1 MALEVRSVSTQSYVE
16 NGVSY
21 GTPQNMVDRIMSL
34 EKFIKENGMWE
45 KYQEDLQFDILT
57 LERKL

>member
-1 MALEVRSVSTQSYVE
+1 LALEVRSVSTQSYVE

-34 EKFIKENGMWE
+34 EKFIKENGLWE

>member
-34 EKFIKENGMWE
+34 EKFIKESGMWK

>member
-34 EKFIKENGMWE
+34 EKFIKENDMWE
-45 KYQEDLQFDILT
+45 KYQEDLQSYILT

>member
-34 EKFIKENGMWE
+34 EKFIKENDMWE

>member
-1 MALEVRSVSTQSYVE
+1 
-16 NGVSY
+16 
-21 GTPQNMVDRIMSL
+21 MVDRIISL
-34 EKFIKENGMWE
+34 EKFIKENDMWE

>member
-1 MALEVRSVSTQSYVE
+1 MALEVRSESTQSYVE

-34 EKFIKENGMWE
+34 EKFIKENGLWE

>member
-34 EKFIKENGMWE
+34 EKFIKKSGMWE

>member
-1 MALEVRSVSTQSYVE
+1 MALEDRSVSTQSYVE

-34 EKFIKENGMWE
+34 EKFIKENGLWE

>member
-1 MALEVRSVSTQSYVE
+1 MALEVRSVSTQSYAE

>member
-1 MALEVRSVSTQSYVE
+1 VALEVRSVSTQSYVE

-34 EKFIKENGMWE
+34 EKFIKENGLWE

>member
-1 MALEVRSVSTQSYVE
+1 
-16 NGVSY
+16 
-21 GTPQNMVDRIMSL
+21 MSL
-34 EKFIKENGMWE
+34 EKFIKESGMWE

>member
-34 EKFIKENGMWE
+34 EKFIKENGLWE